1 MARQGR
7 VRSFIAQFTAPR
19 RDSRTPTPAPA
30 SPPKSTESS
39 FQSSPILSKPDS
51 SPDTSVTSPSSSPP
65 LQSSPTLQGSPTL
78 QDSSESELPSDST
91 ADTTPATSP
100 EDEHAPV
107 VAVLTSPPSRSPH
120 PRAKRSERPRS
131 ISQTYR
137 PLIMELSNQTPAEF
151 LPIFSLLNSHSNK
164 LYQEG
169 YFLKLDDQDIKGKP
183 NPDRTWTECFA
194 QLVGTVL
201 SLWDA
206 AELDAAGDD
215 GEVLPKFINLT
226 DASIKMIE
234 SLPTRSTD
242 EQPLQNIL
250 SISTA
255 GRNRY
260 LLHFNS
266 HHSLI
271 QWTSGI
277 RLAMYEH
284 STLQE
289 AYTGA
294 VVAGKGKTLNSIN
307 IIMERARVPVQEY
320 VRVRFGAGVPWRRC
334 WCVIEPPSEKEY
346 QKAQKEHKKRS
357 AYDRSHAP
365 VLKGEIRFFD
375 TKKEAE
381 KKKKHQKPIATITDA
396 YAAYAIYPQA
406 KALIDGSTLLKIEGD
421 IHIHTDP
428 PSSTEGFVFIMPESH
443 PMVPGFETLLRF
455 LFPTWDTFGLYGRP
469 GRLCAS
475 TRDSRSLMFAMP
487 KHKKYG
493 YLELLDVS
501 GLITTEG
508 SSSWSEREWRK
519 KLKELT
525 GTRML
530 DMEANGDTA
539 SHSSKRL
546 SQGGQSRPRVGF
558 ASDDGSSGRSSRSM
572 SVTRPGTR
580 TDSAPPDANRER
592 APSAMA
598 GHARH
603 TRNSS
608 DPQLDHNP
616 PYPYDLDNHA
626 VGPSA
631 IRPADRAR
639 TFASDLAS
647 TPERVSSEDESSRA
661 MAGYNL
667 NEMQRMMTPEP
678 VNLPPAFAHG
688 AGSRPYPKPQPSP
701 ELRREHNRL
710 SDTTL
715 SQLAN
720 ARGMGPDRFPD
731 EHLRGDNMMGP
742 HSGYNDPR
750 GQPVQT
756 QTTSAVTMESNANYN
771 GSREVL
777 TAPTTY
783 QAAPGSLPPRLDSL
797 QNRSDSPLR
806 SPALSPVS
814 NVVSALSSG
823 PPTGP
828 SPNGSAMHPTMSP
841 PGQHPDGQIHPQSQ
855 GNQPAQSSS
864 GFPSGRRTPPPSS
877 RSDLPFNFTERS
889 PIHRKPLPVRSTSL
903 QYNPQEA
910 VSPVSYYS
918 PQNRSESHFNDGAST
933 ASPDYASTRRASI
946 ELPERSAERPRIGVL
961 KSTGEETP
969 PPDVKVGEGYKI
981 PDIDFGRTLNYGAL
995 PPGKILSA
1003 TGSAHGTDSG
1013 SGTESPRQVS
1023 SPSGRKSP
1031 GPGPAY
1037 SHLRQESN
1045 DSVRRS
1051 VAWQPGAVPGSTI
1064 SNDRSIS
1071 PEQFVQQ
1078 RATMHQRNP
1087 SGYSLNEFRTG
1098 TPTSPYKRPGSNLA
1112 SHSRSNS
1119 ADLLSSGRPVSQGGM
1134 LALSSGEVSSHL
1146 SAREQEHVARM
1157 TGSPLIAIAGNK
1169 GSPQPKAGL
1178 VGAIEAREREKAQM
1192 RQGIGGQAVAQAIDQ
1207 RHREQHQQ
1215 AQRAAQA
1222 AFAQQQA
1229 HFAAQ
1234 YQGFMGPSSTSTPSS
1249 QSSPR
1254 AQFPLQYGPQSWSP
1268 QVASQHSSLSG
1279 TPPVNQ
1285 GFVPGGGWG
1294 LPNMQ
1299 QHGQIGLGM
1308 SNSPPPQGQFASP
1321 VIPGAP
1327 RSGTSGRM
1335 AFQGQAF

>member
-7 VRSFIAQFTAPR
+7 VRSFIAQFTPR
-19 RDSRTPTPAPA
+19 RDSGTPTPAPA
-30 SPPKSTESS
+30 SPPKSIESS
-39 FQSSPILSKPDS
+39 CQSSPIPSKPDS
-51 SPDTSVTSPSSSPP
+51 RLDTSVTSPSSSPP
-65 LQSSPTLQGSPTL
+65 FQTSPTLQGSPTL
-78 QDSSESELPSDST
+78 QESSESELPPDST
-91 ADTTPATSP
+91 AETTPISSP

-107 VAVLTSPPSRSPH
+107 VKRLPPSPPPSPR
-120 PRAKRSERPRS
+120 PKANRRERPRS
-131 ISQTYR
+131 LSQTYR
-137 PLIMELSNQTPAEF
+137 PLIMELSSQTPAEF

-234 SLPTRSTD
+234 SLPTRSAD

-365 VLKGEIRFFD
+365 ILKGEIRFFD

-421 IHIHTDP
+421 IHIHSEP

-443 PMVPGFETLLRF
+443 PMVPGFEMLLRF

-475 TRDSRSLMFAMP
+475 PRDSRSLMFAMP

-501 GLITTEG
+501 GLITTDG

-530 DMEANGDTA
+530 DMEAAGDTA
-539 SHSSKRL
+539 SQSSKRL
-546 SQGGQSRPRVGF
+546 SQGGQSKPRVGF

-592 APSAMA
+592 APYAMA
-598 GHARH
+598 GHGKH
-603 TRNSS
+603 TRNIS
-608 DPQLDHNP
+608 DTQLENHS
-616 PYPYDLDNHA
+616 PYPYDMDHHA

-631 IRPADRAR
+631 MRPADRAR
-639 TFASDLAS
+639 TFASDLAP
-647 TPERVSSEDESSRA
+647 TPERVSSEDEYPRG
-661 MAGYNL
+661 MADYNL

-678 VNLPPAFAHG
+678 VAPPPAFAHG
-688 AGSRPYPKPQPSP
+688 AESRPYPKPQPSP

-720 ARGMGPDRFPD
+720 AGGLGPGGYPD
-731 EHLRGDNMMGP
+731 EQLRGDYVMSP
-742 HSGYNDPR
+742 QSGYNGPR

-756 QTTSAVTMESNANYN
+756 QTTSAVTMESHANYN

-783 QAAPGSLPPRLDSL
+783 QGSPGSLPPRLDSL
-797 QNRSDSPLR
+797 QNQSDSPLKHSILGPDSNTTR
-806 SPALSPVS
+806 HMNSGPSTGPSPTDSGMRPAMSQQPHG
-814 NVVSALSSG
+814 NQTAQSSG
-823 PPTGP
+823 PP
-828 SPNGSAMHPTMSP
+828 
-841 PGQHPDGQIHPQSQ
+841 
-855 GNQPAQSSS
+855 
-864 GFPSGRRTPPPSS
+864 SGRQTPPPS
-877 RSDLPFNFTERS
+877 RADMAFNFPERS
-889 PIHRKPLPVRSTSL
+889 PIHRKPLPARTTSL
-903 QYNPQEA
+903 QHKNQEP
-910 VSPVSYYS
+910 VSPISFS
-918 PQNRSESHFNDGAST
+918 PPPPNRSESHSDDGAST
-933 ASPDYASTRRASI
+933 VSPDYASTHRGSI
-946 ELPERSAERPRIGVL
+946 ELPVRSTERPRIGVL
-961 KSTGEETP
+961 KSTGEDAP
-969 PPDVKVGEGYKI
+969 VSGVKAGEGYKI

-995 PPGKILSA
+995 PPGKVLSA
-1003 TGSAHGTDSG
+1003 PGSSHGADPG
-1013 SGTESPRQVS
+1013 SGMESPRHTTT
-1023 SPSGRKSP
+1023 PSGRKSP

-1037 SHLRQESN
+1037 CHRHQESN
-1045 DSVRRS
+1045 DSFRRS
-1051 VAWQPGAVPGSTI
+1051 VAWQPGVVPDPSTSI
-1064 SNDRSIS
+1064 ERSIS

-1087 SGYSLNEFRTG
+1087 SGYTLNEFRAG
-1098 TPTSPYKRPGSNLA
+1098 TPTSPYKRPNSNPA

-1119 ADLLSSGRPVSQGGM
+1119 AGLLSSGRPVSQVGM

-1169 GSPQPKAGL
+1169 NAPQAKVGL
-1178 VGAIEAREREKAQM
+1178 VGAIEARERERAQM
-1192 RQGIGGQAVAQAIDQ
+1192 RQGIGGQAVAHAIDQ
-1207 RHREQHQQ
+1207 RNREQHQQ

-1234 YQGFMGPSSTSTPSS
+1234 YQG
-1249 QSSPR
+1249 SPR
-1254 AQFPLQYGPQSWSP
+1254 PQFPLQYGPQSWPP
-1268 QVASQHSSLSG
+1268 QGMSQHGSLSG
-1279 TPPVNQ
+1279 APPVNQ
-1285 GFVPGGGWG
+1285 AFASGGGWG
-1294 LPNMQ
+1294 Q
-1299 QHGQIGLGM
+1299 QGQIGLGM
-1308 SNSPPPQGQFASP
+1308 SNSPPPQAPFAAAT
-1321 VIPGAP
+1321 VPGGP
-1327 RSGTSGRM
+1327 RSGTPGRM
-1335 AFQGQAF
+1335 TFQGQAF

>member
-7 VRSFIAQFTAPR
+7 VRSFIAQLTAPR
-19 RDSRTPTPAPA
+19 RDSRTLTPAPA
-30 SPPKSTESS
+30 SPPKSVDSS
-39 FQSSPILSKPDS
+39 FQSSRSPSKPDS
-51 SPDTSVTSPSSSPP
+51 SPDTSVTSPSTSPP

-100 EDEHAPV
+100 ENEYAPV
-107 VAVLTSPPSRSPH
+107 GKELTSSPPLSPQH
-120 PRAKRSERPRS
+120 RAKRRERPRS
-131 ISQTYR
+131 LSQTYR
-137 PLIMELSNQTPAEF
+137 PRIMELSSQTPAEF

-169 YFLKLDDQDIKGKP
+169 YFLKLDDQDIKGNP
-183 NPDRTWTECFA
+183 NTDRTWTECFA

-234 SLPTRSTD
+234 SLPTRSAD

-334 WCVIEPPSEKEY
+334 WCVIDPPSEKEY

-365 VLKGEIRFFD
+365 ILKGEIRFFD

-421 IHIHTDP
+421 IHIHSEP

-443 PMVPGFETLLRF
+443 PMVPGFEMLLRF

-475 TRDSRSLMFAMP
+475 PRDSRSLMFAMP

-493 YLELLDVS
+493 YLELDDVT
-501 GLITTEG
+501 GLITTDG
-508 SSSWSEREWRK
+508 SPSWSEREWRK

-530 DMEANGDTA
+530 DMEAAGDDGTA
-539 SHSSKRL
+539 SLSSKRL
-546 SQGGQSRPRVGF
+546 SQGGQPKPRVGF

-572 SVTRPGTR
+572 SVTRPGGR

-608 DPQLDHNP
+608 DTQLDHNP
-616 PYPYDLDNHA
+616 PYPYDLDNHTA
-626 VGPSA
+626 GPSA
-631 IRPADRAR
+631 MRPADRAR
-639 TFASDLAS
+639 TFASDLAP
-647 TPERVSSEDESSRA
+647 TPERVSSEDENPRP
-661 MAGYNL
+661 MPGYHL

-678 VNLPPAFAHG
+678 VNAPPAFAHG

-715 SQLAN
+715 SQLAH
-720 ARGMGPDRFPD
+720 AGGMGPGGYPD
-731 EHLRGDNMMGP
+731 EQLRGDYAMSP
-742 HSGYNDPR
+742 QSGYNGPR

-756 QTTSAVTMESNANYN
+756 QTTSAITMESNANYN

-777 TAPTTY
+777 TAPTPY
-783 QAAPGSLPPRLDSL
+783 QGSPGSVPPRLDSL
-797 QNRSDSPLR
+797 QNRSDSSIR
-806 SPALSPVS
+806 NPV
-814 NVVSALSSG
+814 LGSG
-823 PPTGP
+823 QPTGP
-828 SPNGSAMHPTMSP
+828 SPTGPGMHYTKSP
-841 PGQHPDGQIHPQSQ
+841 LGQHLDGHTYPQSHE
-855 GNQPAQSSS
+855 NQSTQSP
-864 GFPSGRRTPPPSS
+864 GPPSGRRTPPISS
-877 RSDLPFNFTERS
+877 RSEQSSNFPEKS
-889 PIHRKPLPVRSTSL
+889 PIHRKPLPARSTGL
-903 QYNPQEA
+903 QHNNQDPA
-910 VSPVSYYS
+910 SPVSYS
-918 PQNRSESHFNDGAST
+918 SSSQKKLETLDDGAST
-933 ASPDYASTRRASI
+933 ASPDYASTHRGSI
-946 ELPERSAERPRIGVL
+946 ELPVRSTERPRIGVL
-961 KSTGEETP
+961 KSTGDDAP
-969 PPDVKVGEGYKI
+969 RPDIRAGDGYEI

-995 PPGKILSA
+995 PPGKVLPA
-1003 TGSAHGTDSG
+1003 TGSSHGTEPG

-1031 GPGPAY
+1031 GPGHAY

-1051 VAWQPGAVPGSTI
+1051 IAWQPGAVPISTT
-1064 SNDRSIS
+1064 SNDRSMS

-1087 SGYSLNEFRTG
+1087 SSYTLNEFRAG
-1098 TPTSPYKRPGSNLA
+1098 TPTSPYKRPNSNLA

-1119 ADLLSSGRPVSQGGM
+1119 ADLLSSGRPVSQAGM
-1134 LALSSGEVSSHL
+1134 LALSSGEVSSYL

-1157 TGSPLIAIAGNK
+1157 TGSPLIAIAGNHT
-1169 GSPQPKAGL
+1169 PQPRAGL
-1178 VGAIEAREREKAQM
+1178 VGAIRAREREKAQM

-1229 HFAAQ
+1229 HFAVQ
-1234 YQGFMGPSSTSTPSS
+1234 YQGFMGPSSISTPSS

-1254 AQFPLQYGPQSWSP
+1254 SQFPLQYGPQSWSP
-1268 QVASQHSSLSG
+1268 QVISQQSPYSG
-1279 TPPVNQ
+1279 TPPVSQ
-1285 GFVPGGGWG
+1285 GFAPGGGWG
-1294 LPNMQ
+1294 LPNIQ

-1308 SNSPPPQGQFASP
+1308 SSSPPPQGQFAPP
-1321 VIPGAP
+1321 VVPGGP
-1327 RSGTSGRM
+1327 RSGTPGRM
-1335 AFQGQAF
+1335 MFQGQTF

>member
-1 MARQGR
+1 
-7 VRSFIAQFTAPR
+7 
-19 RDSRTPTPAPA
+19 
-30 SPPKSTESS
+30 
-39 FQSSPILSKPDS
+39 
-51 SPDTSVTSPSSSPP
+51 
-65 LQSSPTLQGSPTL
+65 
-78 QDSSESELPSDST
+78 
-91 ADTTPATSP
+91 
-100 EDEHAPV
+100 
-107 VAVLTSPPSRSPH
+107 
-120 PRAKRSERPRS
+120 
-131 ISQTYR
+131 
-137 PLIMELSNQTPAEF
+137 MELSSQTPAEF

-226 DASIKMIE
+226 DASIKMVSGLGFSHFGWAIANKKLQIE
-234 SLPTRSTD
+234 SLPTRSAD

-307 IIMERARVPVQEY
+307 IIMERSRVPVQEY

-334 WCVIEPPSEKEY
+334 WCVIEPPSEKDY

-365 VLKGEIRFFD
+365 ILKGEIRFFD

-406 KALIDGSTLLKIEGD
+406 KALIDGSTLLKIEGE
-421 IHIHTDP
+421 IHIHTEP

-443 PMVPGFETLLRF
+443 PMVPGFEMLLRF

-475 TRDSRSLMFAMP
+475 PRDSRSLMFAMP

-501 GLITTEG
+501 GLITTDG

-530 DMEANGDTA
+530 DMEAAGDTA
-539 SHSSKRL
+539 SQSSKRL
-546 SQGGQSRPRVGF
+546 SQGGQPKARVGF

-598 GHARH
+598 GHGKHARN
-603 TRNSS
+603 TS
-608 DPQLDHNP
+608 DPQFDNNP
-616 PYPYDLDNHA
+616 PYPYDMDNHA

-631 IRPADRAR
+631 MRPADRAR

-647 TPERVSSEDESSRA
+647 TPERVSSEDENPRGIP
-661 MAGYNL
+661 GYNL

-678 VNLPPAFAHG
+678 VNPPPAFAHG
-688 AGSRPYPKPQPSP
+688 TGSRPYPKPQPSP

-720 ARGMGPDRFPD
+720 AGGMGPGGYPD
-731 EHLRGDNMMGP
+731 EQLRGDHAMSP
-742 HSGYNDPR
+742 QSGYSGPR

-777 TAPTTY
+777 TAPATY
-783 QAAPGSLPPRLDSL
+783 QASPGSIPPRLDSL
-797 QNRSDSPLR
+797 QNRSDSPLKH
-806 SPALSPVS
+806 SVFGPDS
-814 NVVSALSSG
+814 NATHHMNSG
-823 PPTGP
+823 PSTGP
-828 SPNGSAMHPTMSP
+828 SSTGSGMRPTLSPQGPHSSSQDHQQPNG
-841 PGQHPDGQIHPQSQ
+841 
-855 GNQPAQSSS
+855 NQTAPSS
-864 GFPSGRRTPPPSS
+864 GLPSGRRTPPPSS
-877 RSDLPFNFTERS
+877 RHDMSFNFPERS
-889 PIHRKPLPVRSTSL
+889 PIHRKPLPARSTSL
-903 QYNPQEA
+903 EHNNQEP
-910 VSPVSYYS
+910 VSPISFSS
-918 PQNRSESHFNDGAST
+918 PPPNRSESHLDDAAST
-933 ASPDYASTRRASI
+933 ASPDYASTHRGSI
-946 ELPERSAERPRIGVL
+946 ELPVRSTERPRIGVL
-961 KSTGEETP
+961 KSTGEDAP
-969 PPDVKVGEGYKI
+969 LSGVKAGEGYEI

-995 PPGKILSA
+995 PPGKVLSA
-1003 TGSAHGTDSG
+1003 PGSSHGTDSG
-1013 SGTESPRQVS
+1013 SGMESPRQVIT
-1023 SPSGRKSP
+1023 PSGRRSP

-1037 SHLRQESN
+1037 SHLRQESS
-1045 DSVRRS
+1045 DSFRRS
-1051 VAWQPGAVPGSTI
+1051 VAWQPGAVPGSTA

-1078 RATMHQRNP
+1078 RASMHQRNP
-1087 SGYSLNEFRTG
+1087 SGYTLNEFRAG
-1098 TPTSPYKRPGSNLA
+1098 TPTSPYKRPNSNIA

-1119 ADLLSSGRPVSQGGM
+1119 ADLLSSGRPVSQAGI
-1134 LALSSGEVSSHL
+1134 LALSSGEVSSYL

-1169 GSPQPKAGL
+1169 GSPQTKVGL

-1207 RHREQHQQ
+1207 RNREQHQQ

-1229 HFAAQ
+1229 HFTAQ
-1234 YQGFMGPSSTSTPSS
+1234 YQGFMGPGSISTPSS

-1254 AQFPLQYGPQSWSP
+1254 PQFPLQYGPQSWSP
-1268 QVASQHSSLSG
+1268 QVMSQHSSLSG

-1285 GFVPGGGWG
+1285 TFAPGGGWV
-1294 LPNMQ
+1294 PNMQ
-1299 QHGQIGLGM
+1299 QGQIGLGM
-1308 SNSPPPQGQFASP
+1308 TNSPPPQAPFAAP
-1321 VIPGAP
+1321 MVPGGP
-1327 RSGTSGRM
+1327 RSGTPGRM
-1335 AFQGQAF
+1335 TFQGQAF